1 MSKTG
6 LFVGM
11 IALDLVYLATKLPT
25 SNQKIVASEYT
36 IAAGGPATNAA
47 VTFNHLG
54 NQAEIV
60 GVVGIHP
67 ITHLIC
73 SDLANYGVKIADLN
87 PTQTEPPPI
96 ASIIVTQATGSRA
109 VVSIAAPK
117 IEDSQLLAEINF
129 QSDIILIDGHQISA
143 GYAIA
148 QWAKKHHIPVVID
161 GGSWKPGF
169 EKILPLVDYAICSAN
184 FYPPNCHNS
193 TEVIAYL
200 AALGIPHIAITQDEK
215 PILYSS
221 RGVCS
226 QLAVPAIDP
235 VDTMGAGDV
244 FHGAFCH
251 YILQHDFKDALT
263 AATKIASHSCQFFGT
278 RQWMRQG

>member
-11 IALDLVYLATKLPT
+11 IALDLVYLATNLPT

-47 VTFNHLG
+47 VTFNYLG
-54 NQAEIV
+54 NQAKIV

-67 ITHLIC
+67 ITHLIR

-117 IEDSQLLAEINF
+117 IEDSQQLAEINL
-129 QSDIILIDGHQISA
+129 QSDIILIDGHQSSA

-148 QWAKKHHIPVVID
+148 LEAKQHQIPVVID

-184 FYPPNCHNS
+184 FHPPNCHNS

-200 AALGIPHIAITQDEK
+200 SALGIPHIAITQGQK

-221 RGVCS
+221 RGICR

-251 YILQHDFKDALT
+251 YILQQDFTDALT

-278 RQWMRQG
+278 RQWMSG